1 MQSTIDFGMH
11 LPVSHLTLTQLMDR
25 TAPKSPEDFSYQYVL
40 ASYETGAYKQ
50 VSVVKKKPEEK
61 PALPGENPLCVV
73 Q

>member
-1 MQSTIDFGMH
+1 VADQENGTKVPGGFL
-11 LPVSHLTLTQLMDR
+11 LPVRSLTF
-25 TAPKSPEDFSYQYVL
+25 AANPKTR
-40 ASYETGAYKQ
+40 AYEQ

>member
-11 LPVSHLTLTQLMDR
+11 LPVSRPTISWLMNR
-25 TAPKSPEDFSYQYVL
+25 TVPKYQGVFSYRYVDHSKRF
-40 ASYETGAYKQ
+40 AYEQ

-61 PALPGENPLCVV
+61 PASPGENPLCVV